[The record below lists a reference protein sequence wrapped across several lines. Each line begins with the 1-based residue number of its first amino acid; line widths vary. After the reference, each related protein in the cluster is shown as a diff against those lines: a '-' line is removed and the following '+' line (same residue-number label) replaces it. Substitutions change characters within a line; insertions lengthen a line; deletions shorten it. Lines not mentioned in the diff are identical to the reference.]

1 MMFLQNINTPVTEKR
16 IIENLTG
23 RLPEKIDIYDESLIA
38 SNIARLN
45 MAFNKNKKAKK
56 VQKLII
62 RNIKNIGYGIFIAF

>member
-23 RLPEKIDIYDESLIA
+23 RLPEKIDIYDESLIS
-38 SNIARLN
+38 SNIAKLN
-45 MAFNKNKKAKK
+45 MAFNKNKKAKR

-62 RNIKNIGYGIFIAF
+62 RNIKDIGYGIFIAF